1 MDKKET
7 GEYEEE
13 KGTGSEAKKE
23 IKRKLR
29 ENVGNCPFENERI
42 YPMTFHVFGKSR
54 HPLNPSKGQT

>member
-1 MDKKET
+1 MDKKKT
-7 GEYEEE
+7 GEYEKE

-42 YPMTFHVFGKSR
+42 YPMTTVKAGTEIRAGFQFVR
-54 HPLNPSKGQT
+54 MP